1 MTMLNINQ
9 YPTEEDGW
17 VKHLKCESEE
27 APKVVVKQRKT
38 RRKAAAPA
46 AEEAPKV
53 EHTLHLVKPEEP
65 PQPELPW
72 KEEAKA
78 EEPKLP
84 TFATIVGQAGTRCL
98 LAGEVYEVLLNDPD
112 IKVFR
117 KVNSIAGNKG

>member
-17 VKHLKCESEE
+17 VKHLKGESEE
-27 APKVVVKQRKT
+27 APKVTVKQRKT
-38 RRKAAAPA
+38 RRKAAPA
-46 AEEAPKV
+46 ADEPKA
-53 EHTLHLVKPEEP
+53 ETTLHLVKTEEP
-65 PQPELPW
+65 PQSELPW

-84 TFATIVGQAGTRCL
+84 TFATSIGQAGTRCL